1 MSKKIKETELLVPPL
16 MEIELNN
23 IGGVLQSGTLLKID
37 GTYFVRK
44 EPQSTMASEIT
55 ILTKMY
61 SPIPPYLYS
70 FKFTGKEVE
79 IEIVGDE
86 KIDRKD
92 VKVETITPEDVA
104 EAKAIAKG
112 ENIKK
117 EAIKE
122 HDLKDLKAKVEK
134 AKQEKAKLEEQ
145 KDKVADEKVAESVVE
160 EEVAPED
167 LPFPEAERERLERV
181 KAEKE
186 QAKEETQVEDEPVVD
201 LFADD

>member
-134 AKQEKAKLEEQ
+134 AKQDLGMNIEVRYGDTAELAIAILEEGNNSP
-145 KDKVADEKVAESVVE
+145 ADVYIARRQ
-160 EEVAPED
+160 D
-167 LPFPEAERERLERV
+167 L
-181 KAEKE
+181 
-186 QAKEETQVEDEPVVD
+186 
-201 LFADD
+201 

>member
-1 MSKKIKETELLVPPL
+1 MSKKIKDTELLVPTL
-16 MEIELNN
+16 IDIELNN
-23 IGGVLQSGTLLKID
+23 TGGVLQNGTLLKID
-37 GTYFVRK
+37 GTYFIKK

-86 KIDRKD
+86 KIERKD
-92 VKVETITPEDVA
+92 VKVETITPENIA
-104 EAKAIAKG
+104 EAKAVAKG
-112 ENIKK
+112 EKVKK
-117 EAIKE
+117 ETIKE
-122 HDLKDLKAKVEK
+122 NDLKDLKAKVEK
-134 AKQEKAKLEEQ
+134 AKQEKVKLEEQ
-145 KDKVADEKVAESVVE
+145 KEKVVENVVE

-167 LPFPEAERERLERV
+167 LPFPEVERERLEKI

-186 QAKEETQVEDEPVVD
+186 QPKEEKQVEDEPVVD

>member
-145 KDKVADEKVAESVVE
+145 KDKVAESVVE

>member
-70 FKFTGKEVE
+70 FKFTGKEIE

-92 VKVETITPEDVA
+92 VKVETITPEEVA
-104 EAKAIAKG
+104 EAKAKAKG

-186 QAKEETQVEDEPVVD
+186 QAKEETQVEDESVVD